1 MSTKTF
7 VQVSGA
13 VNADVATNGTIVLTA
28 PAGYTSATTITG
40 SGAKLW
46 SAGLQTMFVQ
56 GASNFS
62 VSYSTDVTITYLG
75 ATTIPAGTKFDFF
88 IPKIAALDAL
98 TDSSGGTASNT
109 LAALTSPDLSA
120 WNGST
125 DPTAAQATAIGAAFT
140 VIKNWIAS
148 IAARQASIQTL
159 LVNQNLNNV

>member
-1 MSTKTF
+1 MSNKTF

-28 PAGYTSATTITG
+28 PAGYTAATTITG
-40 SGAKLW
+40 AGAKLW
-46 SAGLQTMFVQ
+46 SAGLQNLFTQ
-56 GASNFS
+56 GANNFS

-98 TDSSGGTASNT
+98 TDSTGGTASNT
-109 LAALTSPDLSA
+109 LAAI
-120 WNGST
+120 
-125 DPTAAQATAIGAAFT
+125 TAGASYAQADITAI
-140 VIKNWIAS
+140 KNALAS
-148 IAARQASIQTL
+148 LAARQAQIQTL